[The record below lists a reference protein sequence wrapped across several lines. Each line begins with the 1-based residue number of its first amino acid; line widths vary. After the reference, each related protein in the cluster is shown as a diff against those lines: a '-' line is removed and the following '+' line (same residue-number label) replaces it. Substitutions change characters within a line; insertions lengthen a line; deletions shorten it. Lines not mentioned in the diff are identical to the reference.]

1 MSIFRRIFVLLLL
14 VGGFW
19 YFYGDDLKQS
29 GMKGTSEAIQEDI
42 NNIKNN
48 PHIKNVVDQVE
59 REFRLVIG
67 QLQNTFED
75 TEQDEAVQPA
85 PDKPELATPHQQ
97 SFSVHNVEIGDSRA
111 KVEQKVGAPKRETL
125 NEYGVEWETYHEDY
139 HNFFMAAYN
148 DQNKVVGLYTN
159 QDLLTSKFGIS
170 FASTRASVLETLGE
184 PLKTIKKG
192 MTHYQISGDGEYHT
206 FLLNQN
212 YVTIFFD
219 NHEQNQVT
227 AIQIISANLEQ
238 DKQRFYAE
246 PSKPLKLGFEYQ
258 LFDLTNAARVK
269 HQLPTLTW
277 DERARKTARDHS
289 VDMAKNGYFSHK
301 NLEGQSPFDRMR
313 EDDISF
319 ITAGENIAAGQ
330 QSSIFTHAGLMN
342 SLGHRE
348 NILNQRFERL
358 TVGVA
363 YDDESRPFYT
373 ENFLTR

>member
-1 MSIFRRIFVLLLL
+1 MSIFRRILVLLLL

-19 YFYGDDLKQS
+19 YFYGDDMKQS

-48 PHIKNVVDQVE
+48 SHIENVVDRVE

-67 QLQNTFED
+67 QLQNTLEN
-75 TEQDEAVQPA
+75 TKQDEPVQPA
-85 PDKPELATPHQQ
+85 PDKPELATPNQQ
-97 SFSVHNVEIGDSRA
+97 SFSVHNVEIGATRT
-111 KVEQKVGAPKRETL
+111 KVEQKIGAPKRKTL
-125 NEYGVEWETYHEDY
+125 NEYGVEWEAYHEDY

-148 DQNKVVGLYTN
+148 DQSKVVGLYTN
-159 QDLLTSKFGIS
+159 QDLLSSKSGIS
-170 FASTRASVLETLGE
+170 FASTRASVLKTLGE
-184 PLKTIKKG
+184 PLETIQKG
-192 MTHYQISGDGEYHT
+192 MTRYQIKGNGEYDT
-206 FLLNQN
+206 FLVDQN
-212 YVTIFFD
+212 YVTIFYD
-219 NHEQNQVT
+219 KHEQNHVT
-227 AIQIISANLEQ
+227 AIQIISRNLEQ
-238 DKQRFYAE
+238 DKQGFYAE
-246 PSKPLKLGFEYQ
+246 PSKPLKVGFEYQ

-301 NLEGQSPFDRMR
+301 NLDGQSPFDRMR

-319 ITAGENIAAGQ
+319 ITAGENI
-330 QSSIFTHAGLMN
+330 
-342 SLGHRE
+342 
-348 NILNQRFERL
+348 LNQRFERL

-363 YDDESRPFYT
+363 FDDESRPFYT